1 MERKWLL
8 SDEPGQA
15 REQTHK
21 ERLVKSARL
30 YAMCQKA
37 EVSDPDLHVSLAL
50 AAFEEMPLP
59 EATAFVRANRPNLE
73 DMAWALRN
81 SGSTEEFEEKL
92 RERIATMGR
101 HRGQAGGSRG
111 SSPGARP

>member
-1 MERKWLL
+1 M

-15 REQTHK
+15 REQTQK
-21 ERLVKSARL
+21 KRLVKSARM

-37 EVSDPDLHVSLAL
+37 EVSEPELQVSLAL
-50 AAFEEMPLP
+50 AAFEDMPLP

-92 RERIATMGR
+92 RERVAAMGR
-101 HRGQAGGSRG
+101 RRG
-111 SSPGARP
+111 SSPGASA